1 MAIEV
6 TPKAAAV
13 LARALEAG
21 RMDPER
27 VAIRLTLG
35 RGPAGEEIRT
45 GFADEMETDEIAVAA
60 GSITLYVPAALAERG
75 ATVDVSDEHDR
86 IVVR

>member
-13 LARALEAG
+13 LARAVEAG
-21 RMDPER
+21 RMDPTR
-27 VAIRLTLG
+27 VAIRLTVA
-35 RGPAGEEIRT
+35 RGFRGEEIRT
-45 GFADEMETDEIAVAA
+45 GFADEIEPDEVAVAA
-60 GSITLYVPAALAERG
+60 GGITLYVPAALAERG

>member
-6 TPKAAAV
+6 TPKAATV

-27 VAIRLTLG
+27 IAIRLTVG
-35 RGPAGEEIRT
+35 RSPGAEVRT
-45 GFADEMETDEIAVAA
+45 GFADELEPGEVSVAA
-60 GSITLYVPAALAERG
+60 GGVTLFVPSELVERG
-75 ATVDVSDEHDR
+75 ATIDVSDEHDR